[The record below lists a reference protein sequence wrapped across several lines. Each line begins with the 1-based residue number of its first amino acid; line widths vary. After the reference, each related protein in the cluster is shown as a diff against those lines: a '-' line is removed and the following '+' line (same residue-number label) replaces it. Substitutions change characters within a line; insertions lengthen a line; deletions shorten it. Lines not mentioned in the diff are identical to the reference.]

1 MDESTREL
9 VTLLD
14 QASAVVQAVQGRLGN
29 EQSVLK
35 KNLSLLEEN
44 LTALKRSAIDGRLPR
59 QSRGEVKPGTGLA
72 LTRTVG
78 EWSTDQD
85 LHGALFKIEE
95 FYRHQF

>member
-35 KNLSLLEEN
+35 KNLSLL
-44 LTALKRSAIDGRLPR
+44 
-59 QSRGEVKPGTGLA
+59 
-72 LTRTVG
+72 
-78 EWSTDQD
+78 
-85 LHGALFKIEE
+85 
-95 FYRHQF
+95 